1 MANLQ
6 KETYICNILD
16 RLSGLAYNVELRGL
30 LNLLDLHVI
39 SEDFFVGLLN
49 LVYGWNLRNANSL
62 LQNAPGID
70 LVDDSNHILVQ
81 VTGSCTKKKID
92 HSLEEISEK
101 YSGYHFYFVP
111 IVLDARKQRIYGYT
125 PPHRVLFNPKTDIL
139 DIHFIADRIKGMTD
153 IEKVA
158 TIAMYVRN
166 NIRHDTPSSV
176 QLTSGLNDI
185 ICLLAKDSLNE
196 GDFDTADFEI
206 KAKISFNNLSIYAK
220 DIIDQYKIYYVNVQD
235 IYKEYAR
242 QGKTKSMAVL
252 QKLHKIYISLK
263 TQASGD
269 ALFMAIEKEIIKQ
282 IDHSNNKLTEEQ
294 LEMFVDILMVHAFIE
309 CKIFEK
315 PL

>member
-6 KETYICNILD
+6 KETYICDILD

-111 IVLDARKQRIYGYT
+111 IVLDARKQRIYEYI
-125 PPHRVLFNPKTDIL
+125 PPHGVLFNPKTDIL

>member
-1 MANLQ
+1 MQ
-6 KETYICNILD
+6 E
-16 RLSGLAYNVELRGL
+16 S
-30 LNLLDLHVI
+30 
-39 SEDFFVGLLN
+39 SEYMDT
-49 LVYGWNLRNANSL
+49 
-62 LQNAPGID
+62 P
-70 LVDDSNHILVQ
+70 
-81 VTGSCTKKKID
+81 
-92 HSLEEISEK
+92 
-101 YSGYHFYFVP
+101 
-111 IVLDARKQRIYGYT
+111 

>member
-1 MANLQ
+1 MAKLQ
-6 KETYICNILD
+6 KETYISDILD
-16 RLSGLAYNVELRGL
+16 RLSDLAYNVELRGL
-30 LNLLDLHVI
+30 LNLLNLHVL
-39 SEDFFVGLLN
+39 SEDFYVGLLN
-49 LVYGWNLRNANSL
+49 LVYGWKLRNANSSQ
-62 LQNAPGID
+62 QNAPGID
-70 LVDDSNHILVQ
+70 LIDDSNHVLVQ

-92 HSLEEISEK
+92 HSLEEIPVK
-101 YSGYHFYFVP
+101 YTGYHFYFAP
-111 IVLDARKQRIYGYT
+111 IVLNAKEQRKYEYN
-125 PPHRVLFNPKTDIL
+125 PPHEVIFNPQTDIL
-139 DIHFIADRIKGMTD
+139 DIHFIADKIKGMTN
-153 IEKVA
+153 IEGVG

-196 GDFDTADFEI
+196 SDFDTADFEI
-206 KAKISFNNLSIYAK
+206 EAKISFNNLSIYAK
-220 DIIDQYKIYYVNVQD
+220 DIIEQYKIYYVNVQD

-294 LEMFVDILMVHAFIE
+294 LEMCVDILMVHAFIE

>member
-6 KETYICNILD
+6 KETYICDILD

-70 LVDDSNHILVQ
+70 LVDDSNHVLVQ
-81 VTGSCTKKKID
+81 VTGSCTKKKIA

-220 DIIDQYKIYYVNVQD
+220 DIIDQYKIYYVNVQE

-282 IDHSNNKLTEEQ
+282 IEHSNNKLTEEQ

>member
-1 MANLQ
+1 M
-6 KETYICNILD
+6 I
-16 RLSGLAYNVELRGL
+16 
-30 LNLLDLHVI
+30 
-39 SEDFFVGLLN
+39 
-49 LVYGWNLRNANSL
+49 
-62 LQNAPGID
+62 
-70 LVDDSNHILVQ
+70 DDSNHVLVQ

-92 HSLEEISEK
+92 HSLEEIPVK
-101 YSGYHFYFVP
+101 YTGYHFYFAP
-111 IVLDARKQRIYGYT
+111 IVLNAKEQRKYEYS
-125 PPHRVLFNPKTDIL
+125 PPHEVIFNPKTDIL
-139 DIHFIADRIKGMTD
+139 DIHFIADKIKGMTN
-153 IEKVA
+153 IEGVG

-196 GDFDTADFEI
+196 SDFDTADFEI
-206 KAKISFNNLSIYAK
+206 EAKISFNNLSIYAK
-220 DIIDQYKIYYVNVQD
+220 DIIEQYKIYYVNVQD

-242 QGKTKSMAVL
+242 QGNTKSMAVL

-294 LEMFVDILMVHAFIE
+294 LEMCVDILMVHAFIE

>member
-6 KETYICNILD
+6 KETYICDILD

-49 LVYGWNLRNANSL
+49 LVYGWNLRNANCL

-185 ICLLAKDSLNE
+185 ICLLVKDSLNE

-294 LEMFVDILMVHAFIE
+294 LEMFVDILIVHAFIE

>member
-1 MANLQ
+1 MAKLQ
-6 KETYICNILD
+6 KETYISDILD
-16 RLSGLAYNVELRGL
+16 SLSGLAYNVELRGL

-39 SEDFFVGLLN
+39 SEDFYVGLLN
-49 LVYGWNLRNANSL
+49 LVYGWKLANANNL
-62 LQNAPGID
+62 QQNAPGID

-81 VTGSCTKKKID
+81 VTGSCTKNKID

-101 YSGYHFYFVP
+101 YAGYHFYFV
-111 IVLDARKQRIYGYT
+111 LDAKAQRKHEYSPFHEVI
-125 PPHRVLFNPKTDIL
+125 FNPETDIL

-153 IEKVA
+153 IEKVG
-158 TIAMYVRN
+158 TIAMYVRS
-166 NIRHDTPSSV
+166 NIRHDTPSSA

-206 KAKISFNNLSIYAK
+206 EAKISFNNLSIYAK
-220 DIIDQYKIYYVNVQD
+220 DIIEQYKIYYVNVQD

-294 LEMFVDILMVHAFIE
+294 LEMCVDILMVHAFIE

>member
-6 KETYICNILD
+6 KETYICDILD

-111 IVLDARKQRIYGYT
+111 IVLDARKQRIYEYT
-125 PPHRVLFNPKTDIL
+125 PPHGVLFNPKTDIL
-139 DIHFIADRIKGMTD
+139 DIHFIADRIKEMTD

-220 DIIDQYKIYYVNVQD
+220 DIIDQYKIYYVNVLD

>member
-6 KETYICNILD
+6 KETYICDILD

-70 LVDDSNHILVQ
+70 LVDDSNHVLVQ
-81 VTGSCTKKKID
+81 VTGSCTKKKIA

-220 DIIDQYKIYYVNVQD
+220 DIIDQYKIYYVNVQE

>member
-6 KETYICNILD
+6 KETYICDILD

-70 LVDDSNHILVQ
+70 FVDDSNHILVQ